1 MEPIRKEAGVEQSK
15 FFVQISVCS
24 IKNYSREP
32 KKKKELVFP
41 WSQFISFLKK
51 RTGRKSSDAC
61 LILMESKCVPHPL
74 KTLIKATSLFFN
86 DGPINLPVS
95 MKVTV
100 IYSRF

>member
-1 MEPIRKEAGVEQSK
+1 MEQSK
-15 FFVQISVCS
+15 FLCRSLSVPS
-24 IKNYSREP
+24 KTIAGSL
-32 KKKKELVFP
+32 KKKELVFP